1 MSTVDPALP
10 GSADSSP
17 GDVAEDWENDG
28 ASESMEKQLS
38 ERFKQVRILQ
48 RAQADKEARKE
59 KAAKCQEEARLN
71 PSLIPSPSVIP
82 AGPGG
87 APPAPVRILRRP
99 ESSEKIR
106 EEKFQAQRAKAEE
119 AARNQ
124 LTPEQKEALYVK
136 ARDRIMGPEYKP
148 DNTQCAQNVAVVSR
162 CKSPEQIRVPRF
174 TDLPL
179 AGTITGPSLDGALG
193 GPIMIASMGNV
204 QGVTPQSSITTTM
217 QQKQQTSQQKP
228 ASLLSMSNPP
238 VGLPIQQTN
247 TIGQPVDVI
256 GQQQSCMVTSP
267 PPSQQP
273 MNAYP
278 QYVIA
283 QPQQHIPY
291 AMAIGTKQTMVP
303 PYIDTTRPPPAMA
316 LPSMAVN
323 PQIALS
329 STGMAVAPPPGMR
342 QAYYNP
348 QNVVPNP
355 AQYQLRHGL
364 PQQQQQHQSGLPY
377 GPNVM
382 SIYPPGTLTAAMR
395 GAAEP
400 SCSAPVVVG
409 NTQHQRKGR
418 RSRNKRENQ

>member
-1 MSTVDPALP
+1 MSTADPALP
-10 GSADSSP
+10 ESADSSP
-17 GDVAEDWENDG
+17 GDVAEDWENDE

-59 KAAKCQEEARLN
+59 KAARSQEEARLN
-71 PSLIPSPSVIP
+71 PSLIPTPSVVP

-148 DNTQCAQNVAVVSR
+148 DNTQCAQNVAIVSR

-179 AGTITGPSLDGALG
+179 AGPPLDGTLG
-193 GPIMIASMGNV
+193 GPIMIAPMANV
-204 QGVTPQSSITTTM
+204 QGVAPPSTIPASI

-228 ASLLSMSNPP
+228 ASLLTMSSPP
-238 VGLPIQQTN
+238 VGLPMQKPN
-247 TIGQPVDVI
+247 AIGQQVDVI
-256 GQQQSCMVTSP
+256 AQQQPCMVTSP

-283 QPQQHIPY
+283 QPQQHMPY
-291 AMAIGTKQTMVP
+291 AMTIGAKQTMVP

-316 LPSMAVN
+316 LPSMAIN

-329 STGMAVAPPPGMR
+329 SAGMPVAPPPGMR
-342 QAYYNP
+342 QGYYNP
-348 QNVVPNP
+348 QNVVHNP
-355 AQYQLRHGL
+355 AQYQMRHGV
-364 PQQQQQHQSGLPY
+364 PQQQQQQQSSLPY
-377 GPNVM
+377 G
-382 SIYPPGTLTAAMR
+382 
-395 GAAEP
+395 
-400 SCSAPVVVG
+400 
-409 NTQHQRKGR
+409 
-418 RSRNKRENQ
+418 

>member
-1 MSTVDPALP
+1 MSTADPALP

-17 GDVAEDWENDG
+17 GDVAEDWENDE

-59 KAAKCQEEARLN
+59 KAAKTQEEARLN
-71 PSLIPSPSVIP
+71 PSLIPTPSVVA

-87 APPAPVRILRRP
+87 VPPAPVRILRRP

-106 EEKFQAQRAKAEE
+106 EEKYQAQRAKAEE

-136 ARDRIMGPEYKP
+136 ARDRILGPEYKP
-148 DNTQCAQNVAVVSR
+148 DNSQCAQNVAVVNRSR
-162 CKSPEQIRVPRF
+162 SPEQIRVPRF
-174 TDLPL
+174 SDLPL
-179 AGTITGPSLDGALG
+179 AASPLDPSLG
-193 GPIMIASMGNV
+193 GPIMI
-204 QGVTPQSSITTTM
+204 TSIPPSTM
-217 QQKQQTSQQKP
+217 APPIQTKQSQQKP
-228 ASLLSMSNPP
+228 VSLLAMSSPP
-238 VGLPIQQTN
+238 VGLPMQQPSA
-247 TIGQPVDVI
+247 IGQDVI
-256 GQQQSCMVTSP
+256 GQQQPCMVTSP
-267 PPSQQP
+267 PPSQQA

-283 QPQQHIPY
+283 QSQQHIPY
-291 AMAIGTKQTMVP
+291 AMTLGGKQTMVP
-303 PYIDTTRPPPAMA
+303 PYIDTTRPPPGMS

-323 PQIALS
+323 PQIAMS
-329 STGMAVAPPPGMR
+329 GAGMSVAPPPGMR
-342 QAYYNP
+342 QGYYNP

-355 AQYQLRHGL
+355 QYQLRHCL
-364 PQQQQQHQSGLPY
+364 SQQQQQSGLTY

-395 GAAEP
+395 GTAE
-400 SCSAPVVVG
+400 SGCSASIATSNAP
-409 NTQHQRKGR
+409 HPRKGKR
-418 RSRNKRENQ
+418 NRNKRENQ